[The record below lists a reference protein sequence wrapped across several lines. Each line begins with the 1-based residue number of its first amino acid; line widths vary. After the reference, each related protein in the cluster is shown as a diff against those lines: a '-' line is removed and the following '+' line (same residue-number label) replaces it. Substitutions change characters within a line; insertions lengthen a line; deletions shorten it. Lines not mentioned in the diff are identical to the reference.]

1 MSQSAERSLEKK
13 ELVSRPSL
21 MKKLFFKDESGATAV
36 EYSLLVGLVAVF
48 LIAAITTLGSS
59 ISETFREAACKI
71 SGKNWTDANP
81 TGNPATTTG
90 SCTG

>member
-1 MSQSAERSLEKK
+1 MSQTGEISIVKKGMAPRRSFLKK
-13 ELVSRPSL
+13 IS
-21 MKKLFFKDESGATAV
+21 FKDESGATAV

-71 SGKNWTDANP
+71 QGKAWTDGNP
-81 TGNPATTTG
+81 NATPATTGT
-90 SCTG
+90 CAP